1 MVFGLNIPKIT
12 TETVA
17 FKVRDP
23 VRSKIVI
30 NYSVIIIIVTKNIR
44 MKLAR
49 HVAAM
54 KNNCMPKIMLNY
66 RPYG

>member
-1 MVFGLNIPKIT
+1 MVFGIKIPKIT

-17 FKVRDP
+17 FKGTDP

-44 MKLAR
+44 IKLAR
-49 HVAAM
+49 RVAAM
-54 KNNCMPKIMLNY
+54 NNWMPKIMLNY
-66 RPYG
+66 RPY